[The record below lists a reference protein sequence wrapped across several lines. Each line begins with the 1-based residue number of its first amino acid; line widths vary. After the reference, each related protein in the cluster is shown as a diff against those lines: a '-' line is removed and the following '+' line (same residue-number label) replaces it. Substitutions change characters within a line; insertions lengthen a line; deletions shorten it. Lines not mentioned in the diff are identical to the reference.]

1 MKYKF
6 EKENLISKMKI
17 KPLLTKIEPDFVN
30 QYLTACGVE
39 NVKQYLTA
47 DKSNYDNPFDYPN
60 MEQAI
65 DSTHQAVKDNLKTGI
80 VIDSDMDGYCSA
92 AIVYQFLH
100 VLKPDLDIQ
109 VFSHKGKQHGLRDVL
124 DEIINSKI
132 EFLIVPDA
140 GTDNIQ
146 ECQILS
152 DKGISILILDH
163 HEIENENPYA
173 TIVNHHFGKDLNTK
187 LSGTG
192 VADKWVRAYC
202 SKFEIEYPGYED
214 LVAVSIITD
223 ICSLVSLENRT
234 YLVNGLYN
242 LDFSNPFIEYLLN
255 KNCFRGINSEGIS
268 FGIAPLANSLARSKF
283 EDKKTIFFDE
293 LVGNGLGEQ
302 ETLKELTSI
311 KKIQDDKAKTITENI
326 KSNINLDHKAIVEF
340 IDSKDVPFSGLIA
353 GRLAGEYHKPCIILR
368 ELNPGIYSGSMRS
381 PIDIGDKINETN
393 LAKCKGHKAA
403 CGIIVKKSNL
413 KKLID
418 WFDTLDLDIHPAEP
432 VTAAIKSNQIT
443 MALCDDCFNNKTLW
457 GKDIPEP
464 EFYCEIELK
473 NSEIQILG
481 KNQNTIKFAKDGV
494 EFLKF
499 RADESLINA
508 VTSTPQFQL
517 NMICK
522 LNVNEW
528 RGQKTKQCHIE
539 KYEFL
544 PINKEKLNFEDIF

>member
-1 MKYKF
+1 MKYEF

-17 KPLLTKIEPDFVN
+17 KPLLTKIEPDFIN
-30 QYLTACGVE
+30 QYLTTCGVE
-39 NVKQYLTA
+39 NVKQYLSA

-65 DSTHQAVKDNLKTGI
+65 DLTRQAVKDNLKTGI

-109 VFSHKGKQHGLRDVL
+109 VFSHKGKQHGLRDIL
-124 DEIINSKI
+124 NEIINSKI

-140 GTDNIQ
+140 GTNNIQ
-146 ECQILS
+146 ECQTLS

-173 TIVNHHFGKDLNTK
+173 TVVNHHLGTNLNTK

-223 ICSLVSLENRT
+223 VCSLVSLENRT
-234 YLVNGLYN
+234 YLANGLYK
-242 LDFSNPFIEYLLN
+242 LEFSNPFIEYLLD

-283 EDKKTIFFDE
+283 EEKKTIFFDE
-293 LVGNGLGEQ
+293 LVGNGAGEQ
-302 ETLKELTSI
+302 ETLKELKSI

-326 KSNINLDHKAIVEF
+326 KSNINLDHKAIIEF
-340 IDSKDVPFSGLIA
+340 IDSEDAPFTGLIA

-368 ELNPGIYSGSMRS
+368 ELNPGVYSGSMRS
-381 PIDIGDKINETN
+381 PVDIGDKINETN
-393 LAKCKGHKAA
+393 LAKCMGHKAA
-403 CGIIVKKSNL
+403 CGVVVKKSNL

-418 WFDTLDLDIHPAEP
+418 WLDTLDLDIHPAEP
-432 VTAAIKSNQIT
+432 VTAAIKPNQIT
-443 MALCDDCFNNKTLW
+443 MSLCDDCFNNKTLW

-494 EFLKF
+494 EFIKF

-508 VTSTPQFQL
+508 MTSTPSFQL
-517 NMICK
+517 NIICK

-528 RGQKTKQCHIE
+528 QGQKTKQCYIE

-544 PINKEKLNFEDIF
+544 PMNKEKLNFEDIF